1 MSLPGG
7 GVDVSTRRS
16 REALRTRPQQRQEI
30 RWQTLLTYL
39 ERYVM
44 ACGGR
49 TLRLWTTPEDVE
61 AQPFYEKRGYV
72 IYQQAEEDGQQ
83 VIYRERRIIETPVGV
98 G

>member
-1 MSLPGG
+1 
-7 GVDVSTRRS
+7 
-16 REALRTRPQQRQEI
+16 
-30 RWQTLLTYL
+30 
-39 ERYVM
+39 M